1 MEWKYTN
8 ALVVPSKRRNSW
20 KRGIVLGIILIA
32 IAFTFVDDFLE
43 VCLRK
48 LGICVIFKQKLL

>member
-8 ALVVPSKRRNSW
+8 ALVVPGKRRNSW

-32 IAFTFVDDFLE
+32 IAFTF
-43 VCLRK
+43 R
-48 LGICVIFKQKLL
+48 